1 MTDDALAMPTPG
13 IPPARDIPPT
23 TTPTPGIP
31 LADDASAQPPPPGDD
46 RGAAPRTTVLV
57 VDDHPLVRGGLI
69 SLLSSTPD
77 LAVVGE
83 AGGGLDAVRMAA
95 ELAPDVTL
103 MDLSMP
109 DIGGAEATRRI
120 LAARPDAH
128 IVVLTSFHDQVRV
141 REALEAGA
149 IGFLLKDAEPAVLL
163 SAVRAAARGD
173 APLDPRVA
181 RALLPRAASPV
192 PTAGPGPGPGPTP
205 GPGPAL
211 STREAEVLRL
221 LTRGMSNKQIGTHLG
236 IAERTVKAHVGS
248 IFRHLGVADRTSAA
262 LWARDNRF

>member
-1 MTDDALAMPTPG
+1 M
-13 IPPARDIPPT
+13 
-23 TTPTPGIP
+23 
-31 LADDASAQPPPPGDD
+31 
-46 RGAAPRTTVLV
+46 LV

-103 MDLSMP
+103 IDLSMP

-120 LAARPDAH
+120 LAARPDAN
-128 IVVLTSFHDQVRV
+128 IVVLTSFHDHVRV

-192 PTAGPGPGPGPTP
+192 PTAGP